1 MKIRK
6 IIIYIFLLGF
16 PLAIFAQN
24 DIKEKTKI
32 LFVGNSFTYFW
43 NMPQMVN
50 AMATLEKEPL
60 AIQQSTVGGSTL
72 KQHFNKQKGTKTR
85 AYLEN
90 EHWDYVILQEF
101 SSGSVYQADDFKEYG
116 TKLTN
121 LAKSKGAEPILYM
134 TWGYKSNPLYQ
145 PIISKAY
152 KQLGKDLQIN
162 VVPVGEIFM
171 KARMLRPDLNFY
183 FDDKHPSSDG
193 SYLIAL
199 IFYKALTGN
208 SVTDIP
214 DRLNSKDENGEEI
227 ILSFILPET
236 GIFLRQLVDEWVFEP
251 KKIIKY

>member
-6 IIIYIFLLGF
+6 IILYFFLLGISV
-16 PLAIFAQN
+16 ANYSQN
-24 DIKEKTKI
+24 TKDKNIKI

-50 AMATLEKEPL
+50 AMAKLEKVPIT
-60 AIQQSTVGGSTL
+60 IQQSTVGGSTF
-72 KQHFNKQKGTKTR
+72 KQHYNKEKGTKTR
-85 AYLEN
+85 DYLEKN
-90 EHWDYVILQEF
+90 NWDYVILQEF
-101 SSGSVYQADDFKEYG
+101 STGPVYQLDDFKEYG
-116 TKLTN
+116 AKLAN

-152 KQLGKDLQIN
+152 NELGKDLNIN
-162 VVPVGEIFM
+162 VIPVGEIFT
-171 KARMLRPDLNFY
+171 KARNLRPDLNFY

-199 IFYKALTGN
+199 IFYKAITGN
-208 SVTDIP
+208 SVANIP

-227 ILSFILPET
+227 ILSFVLPET
-236 GIFLRQLVDEWVFEP
+236 AVFFKQLVDEWVFEP
-251 KKIIKY
+251 KKIIKN